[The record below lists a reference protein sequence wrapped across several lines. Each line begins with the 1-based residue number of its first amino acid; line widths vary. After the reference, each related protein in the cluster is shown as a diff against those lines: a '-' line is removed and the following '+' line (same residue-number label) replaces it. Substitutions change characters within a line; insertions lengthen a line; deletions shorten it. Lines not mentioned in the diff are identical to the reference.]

1 MAKALF
7 NFESASQNKDAKAQS
22 AGVRPFTHIIEDS
35 VEIMDELGI
44 DIRNHRPN
52 RLSLEMIDWADEI
65 ILLDKSIRE
74 ELINLP
80 SEKRDKIVVWDIE
93 DPYMAPK
100 ENFRNV
106 RDLIYKKILE
116 LLDEY

>member
-1 MAKALF
+1 M
-7 NFESASQNKDAKAQS
+7 
-22 AGVRPFTHIIEDS
+22 
-35 VEIMDELGI
+35 EIMDELGI
-44 DIRNHRPN
+44 DIRNHRPK
-52 RLSLEMIDWADEI
+52 RLSLELIDWADKI
-65 ILLDKSIRE
+65 ILLDKSIGE

-80 SEKRDKIVVWDIE
+80 SEKRNKIVVWDIE
-93 DPYMAPK
+93 DPYKTPK